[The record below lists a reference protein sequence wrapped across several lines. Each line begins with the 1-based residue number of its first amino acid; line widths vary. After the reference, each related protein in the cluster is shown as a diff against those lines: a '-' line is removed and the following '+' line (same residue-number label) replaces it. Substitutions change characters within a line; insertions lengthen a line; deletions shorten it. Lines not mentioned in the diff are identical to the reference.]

1 MSYKEN
7 LIAKISEIS
16 EKRTHCQCSYQKVVE
31 KKSFD
36 QIIAK
41 IEGIDDVTREKVI
54 EKLTVDFPDTRSGK
68 IQATA
73 YAYAREIA
81 KRVQ

>member
-7 LIAKISEIS
+7 LIKKISEIS

-41 IEGIDDVTREKVI
+41 IDGMGDVT
-54 EKLTVDFPDTRSGK
+54 
-68 IQATA
+68 
-73 YAYAREIA
+73 
-81 KRVQ
+81 

>member
-7 LIAKISEIS
+7 LIAKISEIA

-41 IEGIDDVTREKVI
+41 IEGMDDVTREKVI
-54 EKLTVDFPDTRSGK
+54 EMLTVDFPDTRSGK